1 MTTTTARRG
10 LIARALY
17 EGPIAEAISAW
28 VTEASE
34 SIAMA
39 KLEAQVS
46 QLERR
51 AKRISERAAKRE
63 ALIAR
68 LGELSN

>member
-1 MTTTTARRG
+1 
-10 LIARALY
+10 
-17 EGPIAEAISAW
+17 
-28 VTEASE
+28 
-34 SIAMA
+34 MA

-51 AKRISERAAKRE
+51 ARRISERAAKRE